1 MKAVIRLST
10 LFRLFAGIL
19 VLLVGM
25 HLPAEAAKSAAK
37 STRKPVSTA
46 KRAPSAKRMSAVR
59 KSSPSKKTASRQKS
73 TVRNARKSAAVKKRS
88 TAKRPIRKAKYTR
101 YRGPSYIARGPWLAP
116 NFVEHTFEGDQID
129 GEDLD
134 VRRAAVA
141 ALGSFNGTVVV
152 TEARTGR
159 ILTMV
164 NRKLALSSGY
174 QPCSMVKLYAAAA
187 GIAEGLV
194 DGSKPV
200 PLSKRSSMDMTFA
213 LAKSNNPYFSKL
225 GVDLGYETFARHGK
239 LLGLGEKAGWQIPG
253 EQPGAIL
260 DSPPPASLGGMGMM
274 TSFGEGIR
282 LTPLQAAAMLGALAN
297 GGDLL
302 YLQHPRSN
310 EPVEPRLK
318 RRVDLTRIA
327 AEMRDGMN
335 GATLYGTAARAG
347 ALTPEPL
354 LGKTGTCTDRHS
366 PTHMGWFGAY
376 TRNPERPL
384 VIVVMLTGGR
394 AVNGP
399 VASEIAGRFF
409 QNLSGQAP
417 PEIPPPSADPRSIG
431 EN

>member
-10 LFRLFAGIL
+10 LLHIFAVI
-19 VLLVGM
+19 VLPLVGIQP
-25 HLPAEAAKSAAK
+25 PAYAAKSTSQ
-37 STRKPVSTA
+37 STRKPVAT
-46 KRAPSAKRMSAVR
+46 KRATSAKPLTATR
-59 KSSPSKKTASRQKS
+59 KSSVSKKSLARQRP
-73 TVRNARKSAAVKKRS
+73 TVRKAHKPSARTKRT

-134 VRRAAVA
+134 ARRAAVA
-141 ALGSFNGTVVV
+141 ALGNFNGTVVV

-164 NRKLALSSGY
+164 NRRLALSGGF

-187 GIAEGLV
+187 GIAEGIV

-200 PLSKRSSMDMTFA
+200 ALSRRSSMDMTFA

-225 GVDLGYETFARHGK
+225 GVDLGYETFARHGR
-239 LLGLGEKAGWQIPG
+239 LLGLGEKAGWQISG

-282 LTPLQAAAMLGALAN
+282 LTPLQAAATLGAFAN

-318 RRVDLTRIA
+318 RKLDLTRVA

-347 ALTPEPL
+347 ALAPEPL
-354 LGKTGTCTDRHS
+354 LGKTGTCTDRNS
-366 PTHMGWFGAY
+366 PTHLGWFGAY
-376 TRNPERPL
+376 TRNAERPL

-409 QNLSGQAP
+409 RNLSGQAD
-417 PEIPPPSADPRSIG
+417 PEVAEPAAALRSVG
-431 EN
+431 DN